1 MNKNLTKISSLL
13 TAVAIVM
20 VIFYTAVILV
30 SFNILTPQLYFFI
43 AWSASAI
50 VVTLCLWMAVEIFSR
65 AHAPIKEPDLFDALG
80 LTPIRAVELVEK
92 GANPNAIDKYGKAP
106 LHYASEHGR
115 IELVKTL
122 IGKDANVNVAGRG
135 GCTPLH
141 HAALYG
147 HTQEALALIAN
158 GADVNATTNNDN
170 TALTIAVEE
179 GHTRLAEVLIEKGAD
194 VNMANKN
201 GYTPLHKAIQRGHM
215 EIASLLIENGA
226 DVNMAN
232 KTRHTPL
239 TLAVHYN
246 YIPLVEQL
254 LQAGGHRALPM
265 YPGLGNHD
273 MCKILLENE
282 VRLVPRGRDAFHA
295 AFQTYEWWS
304 QDHTAILNNE
314 VPEIQDHTLELHSL
328 LKLAILCG
336 NLEATKALIENAD
349 TNIIKACAFIAAHAG
364 QKDIVAHILTIPP
377 KPTEI
382 VNSQGQTLLH
392 LAAAT
397 GQADLLKI
405 LVEYPSEPPSNCQH
419 VTNRENTRQP
429 I

>member
-50 VVTLCLWMAVEIFSR
+50 VVTLCLWLAVEIFSR
-65 AHAPIKEPDLFDALG
+65 AHDPINECSLHNALS
-80 LTPIRAVELVEK
+80 LTSTRAVELMEN
-92 GANPNAIDKYGKAP
+92 GANPNAIDEYG
-106 LHYASEHGR
+106 
-115 IELVKTL
+115 
-122 IGKDANVNVAGRG
+122 N
-135 GCTPLH
+135 TPLH
-141 HAALYG
+141 
-147 HTQEALALIAN
+147 
-158 GADVNATTNNDN
+158 NATESGLDELVN
-170 TALTIAVEE
+170 T
-179 GHTRLAEVLIEKGAD
+179 LIEKGAD
-194 VNMANKN
+194 VNVANRDGN
-201 GYTPLHKAIQRGHM
+201 TPLNLAIEKSHIKKM
-215 EIASLLIENGA
+215 EEIAKVLIENGA

-232 KTRHTPL
+232 KRGYTPLHLAVRHNPTEIASLLIEKGADVNMANTRIAERRITPL
-239 TLAVHYN
+239 TLAVTYN

-265 YPGLGNHD
+265 HPHPGNYD

-282 VRLVPRGRDAFHA
+282 VRLVPHGRHAFLA
-295 AFQTYEWWS
+295 AFQTYDWWS

-349 TNIIKACAFIAAHAG
+349 INIIKACAFIAAHAG
-364 QKDIVAHILTIPP
+364 QEDIVAHILTIHP
-377 KPTEI
+377 KPTKI

-397 GQADLLKI
+397 GQADLLKM

-419 VTNRENTRQP
+419 VTNRENPRQP